1 MGAMK
6 STLTVLN
13 PPYHLRNLV
22 GDSWNSY
29 LYQSFPHL
37 VGNFKHALQGS
48 GRSSTSTRPRASWHW
63 DAKAK
68 QVAGHVNIQGEKV
81 PYEQFVKR
89 ARDAGVIDSG
99 FYGRDI
105 VELVKGPS
113 GPGHHPLD
121 TIRRIGQARENLV
134 RLNTFA
140 SALKK
145 GMTDREASRV
155 AMEHHF
161 DYGDLSHAE
170 KTLLRRI
177 FPFYTFTARNA
188 PLQARKIVTRPGKYA
203 NLEKLR
209 EELGKGAGL
218 NVSENRDYQK
228 KLKDYEQL
236 GMPFP
241 VPGLEVDGKKQLGYL
256 SLPTTDLNRLT
267 LNPAEQVKLIGQSAT
282 P

>member
-1 MGAMK
+1 MGALK

-37 VGNFKHALQGS
+37 VGNFKHALQGQRAIQHIHKAEGELAL
-48 GRSSTSTRPRASWHW
+48 GRRRSRLRATSTSRARRSPTSSSSSAPATPVSSTRASTAATSSSWSR
-63 DAKAK
+63 
-68 QVAGHVNIQGEKV
+68 V
-81 PYEQFVKR
+81 
-89 ARDAGVIDSG
+89 
-99 FYGRDI
+99 
-105 VELVKGPS
+105 PS

-145 GMTDREASRV
+145 GMTDREAARV

-170 KTLLRRI
+170 KTLLAGSSRSTPSPRATPRSRR
-177 FPFYTFTARNA
+177 ARSSRA
-188 PLQARKIVTRPGKYA
+188 PASTPTSRSCARSSAR
-203 NLEKLR
+203 
-209 EELGKGAGL
+209 
-218 NVSENRDYQK
+218 
-228 KLKDYEQL
+228 
-236 GMPFP
+236 
-241 VPGLEVDGKKQLGYL
+241 VPG
-256 SLPTTDLNRLT
+256 
-267 LNPAEQVKLIGQSAT
+267 
-282 P
+282 